1 MTCRNYSSA
10 FIDGSQN
17 LRSSAFKDHAK
28 SDMHQRAMLLL
39 RKASAIAVTDY
50 SPIAR
55 AFSSIHSA
63 TEERVKKQF
72 EIAYMLSKENLSF
85 SKMNAICQLEQQHGV
100 DLGQSYKSR
109 QACTTFVEYIALSL
123 RQQLAELLNRAK
135 FFSVQADGSTDAANI
150 EEELFIALF
159 FDPYSQDVVVRVRSK
174 FLAVRQPL
182 SGNAV
187 GLHESFTKALSRV
200 GIENWKQKLVGFGC
214 DGASVNMGAN
224 GLRGLLE
231 QDVPW
236 VIGFW
241 CLIHRLQLALK
252 DSLKSTYFA
261 SVDEMLTQLYLLYE
275 KSPKKC
281 RELDEIVESLK
292 MCISNEDLPSAG
304 GNRPLRACGARF
316 VGHKVS
322 ALNCLVDRYGAY
334 LAHILELTEDP
345 RVKAADK
352 QRLKGYYKKWH
363 DGRII
368 LACAFFHDV
377 LKPCATLSLALQA
390 EHVNVIDAIE
400 AVLRTK
406 KSMEQLKST
415 IFSELPTVKKVM
427 SRVHKSGN
435 NITYQET
442 ELVRYDEAV
451 TYLTL
456 SKDNVIEGIMAC
468 LKDRL
473 TIHHSQLLKDCLT
486 LLATHGW

>member
-1 MTCRNYSSA
+1 
-10 FIDGSQN
+10 
-17 LRSSAFKDHAK
+17 
-28 SDMHQRAMLLL
+28 MLP
-39 RKASAIAVTDY
+39 T
-50 SPIAR
+50 
-55 AFSSIHSA
+55 
-63 TEERVKKQF
+63 
-72 EIAYMLSKENLSF
+72 
-85 SKMNAICQLEQQHGV
+85 
-100 DLGQSYKSR
+100 
-109 QACTTFVEYIALSL
+109 
-123 RQQLAELLNRAK
+123 
-135 FFSVQADGSTDAANI
+135 
-150 EEELFIALF
+150 LFIALF
-159 FDPYSQDVVVRVRSK
+159 FDPYSQDGVVRVRSK
-174 FLAVRQPL
+174 FLAVHQPS

-236 VIGFW
+236 IISFW

-281 RELDEIVESLK
+281 RELDEIVESLR
-292 MCISNEDLPSAG
+292 MCISIEDLPSAG
-304 GNRPLRACGARF
+304 GNRPLRACGTRF

-322 ALNCLVDRYGAY
+322 ALNRLVDRYGAY

-345 RVKAADK
+345 RVKATDK

-368 LACAFFHDV
+368 LASAFFHDV

-473 TIHHSQLLKDCLT
+473 TVHHPQLLKDCLT
-486 LLATHGW
+486 LLATHGWQRSTTDNFADTALDNVLQTFSVPLENAGVDVSTVSEEWKNMLEYAKQYLNLVQESSDSIWWKLFNASCKSRWSNVLSLVQLLFCLPMANGHVERTISILKLKRRNSLSEDHLDDLMRISVDGPPLSQWDATPSVHLWWKDKQR